1 MPAFRAE
8 GRAAPRRQRLARLS
22 ELVPAAL
29 PPCTR
34 ASTWSAHE
42 AHPASLLSVAVKTGP
57 EIGTRIP
64 DFAAADQNCRQQTF
78 TTLRGPKGLVLMF
91 VRSADW

>member
-1 MPAFRAE
+1 MKRLLILL
-8 GRAAPRRQRLARLS
+8 AA
-22 ELVPAAL
+22 VAL
-29 PPCTR
+29 
-34 ASTWSAHE
+34 
-42 AHPASLLSVAVKTGP
+42 KTGP

-64 DFAAADQNCRQQTF
+64 DFAAADQNGRRQTF